1 MVQITTKPGW
11 AGYVRTIAVEATN
24 GTVVNYGEN
33 PTGDVVIES
42 ITLDADLREF
52 HPAWLR
58 TTTQKTA
65 AALREEMDVG
75 AIQSFDDALTQ
86 HPETPS

>member
-11 AGYVRTIAVEATN
+11 AGYTRTIEVKATN
-24 GTVVNYGEN
+24 GIIINYGEN

-58 TTTQKTA
+58 TTTQETA
-65 AALREEMDVG
+65 AALREEMEVG
-75 AIQSFDDALTQ
+75 AIQSLEDAIHDT
-86 HPETPS
+86 TT